1 MKGTVFMANY
11 RQNKINSAVE
21 CEMAS
26 ILREIKDP
34 RVADAFVT
42 ITAARVSPDLKYC
55 KLYYSSLMGDK
66 REIGA
71 GLRSAAGFIR
81 SRLAERLNLRI
92 TPELTFEP
100 DGSIE
105 HGAHIAEVLRGIE
118 KERRERESNSPD
130 AESDEDEA
138 ETEENTGEG
147 DGEE

>member
-1 MKGTVFMANY
+1 MANY

-42 ITAARVSPDLKYC
+42 ITAARVSADLKYC
-55 KLYYSSLMGDK
+55 KLYYSSLTGDK
-66 REIGA
+66 KEIGA
-71 GLRSAAGFIR
+71 GLRSASGFIR

-92 TPELTFEP
+92 TPELTFEA

-118 KERRERESNSPD
+118 EERRERESAGGSRTDETGEKDENGGNG
-130 AESDEDEA
+130 EDE
-138 ETEENTGEG
+138 
-147 DGEE
+147 